1 MENFSFTTIAKAGKL
16 TESDNVLT
24 MIQGL
29 AMDQAQG
36 VATWLSLATGCNVH
50 IRRIS
55 PFGETEIEIDYEQEI
70 ARMKQEH
77 GNPQGFFVG
86 SV

>member
-1 MENFSFTTIAKAGKL
+1 MENFSFTTIIEAGKL

-36 VATWLSLATGCNVH
+36 VATWLSLATGGNVH

-55 PFGETEIEIDYEQEI
+55 PFGETEIEIEYEQEI
-70 ARMKQEH
+70 ARMKQSIATH
-77 GNPQGFFVG
+77 KG
-86 SV
+86 SLLGQF